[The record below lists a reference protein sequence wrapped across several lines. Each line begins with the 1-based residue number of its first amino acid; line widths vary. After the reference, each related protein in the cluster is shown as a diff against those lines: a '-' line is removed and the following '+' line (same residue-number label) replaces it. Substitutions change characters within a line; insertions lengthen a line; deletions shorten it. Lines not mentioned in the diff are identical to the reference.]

1 MRRKPFAVALVLLSA
16 ALVLGGNALLD
27 AGWGSVLR
35 SIADR
40 VLPNPEITMW
50 APAPE
55 PGSHASSYA
64 DATGA
69 GANYVYL
76 VDAAD
81 DRQGQCP
88 RAPAHL
94 LRTGVGRRG
103 LARDRGARRLGRA
116 LPRVRCGRGAR
127 GCARG
132 SGPLS
137 AALVQF
143 RRKFQE
149 VEHGEDTGSG

>member
-1 MRRKPFAVALVLLSA
+1 MRRRPLAAVLALLSA

-27 AGWGSVLR
+27 AGWGSALR

-40 VLPNPEITMW
+40 VLPNPEIAMW

-69 GANYVYL
+69 GANNVL
-76 VDAAD
+76 PGERGE
-81 DRQGQCP
+81 RQGQYP

-94 LRTGVGRRG
+94 LRAGVGRRG
-103 LARDRGARRLGRA
+103 LARDRGARRLGHA
-116 LPRVRCGRGAR
+116 LPRVQRGRGAR

-137 AALVQF
+137 AAQVQC
-143 RRKFQE
+143 RREFQE
-149 VEHGEDTGSG
+149 VEHGKDTGSG